1 MFNGVEPY
9 KEEACRFDSD
19 PTALTFTKNDT
30 EEEHTMTKEEFV
42 THLIQH
48 SEDFPDV
55 AELSVPAASAII
67 GNLVPDKSIPMLTP
81 IELVQLWNRL
91 IHDPAVMDIE

>member
-19 PTALTFTKNDT
+19 PTALTFTKNNT

-55 AELSVPAASAII
+55 GEITEDDAQTIIDYVARSAA
-67 GNLVPDKSIPMLTP
+67 IPEITAS
-81 IELVQLWNRL
+81 EFTSLWNRL